1 MPKTQTICP
10 SCRQPVVVEIQ
21 QLFDLAQEPQA
32 KQKLL
37 SNAVNVIHCPACGY
51 QGTASVPIV
60 YHDPEKEFLLTF
72 FPPNLNTPLNEQE
85 KQIGLLINR
94 VMTAL
99 PQEKRKAYLLQPQSM
114 FTYQTLIEKILEADG
129 ITKEMLEEQQKKI
142 HLLERLLT
150 SPKENRLQII
160 KEDEKLFDIGFFT
173 IFSRIVQ
180 STIAQGDDSSKKEL
194 LELQQLLFE
203 NTKVGKDLFEQ
214 AKETEAALKAL
225 QEAGKDGLSREKLLD
240 VIIKAKSDIGLSTIV
255 SYARSGL
262 DYGFFQLLSEKID
275 NTTDS
280 AKKKFLTGLRE
291 KLLAMTDEIDK
302 HIKEEYENSKAM
314 LETILKAKNIEEE
327 LMKNIETVSDLFVQN
342 LESELSQARKK
353 GDLERINKLE
363 QVMIVIEKLSSPS
376 EGVKLL
382 EAMLGTK
389 TDEEIDTLLTD
400 NKEQITEEFQA
411 LLNNVIVQS
420 ENQPSQKEVSEKLK
434 IIFRKVLRFTM
445 KANLEKK
452 EQ

>member
-1 MPKTQTICP
+1 MPKTQTTCP
-10 SCRQPVVVEIQ
+10 TCRQPVVVEIQ
-21 QLFDLAQEPQA
+21 QLFDLVQDPQA

-37 SNAVNVIHCPACGY
+37 SNAFNVMHCPACGY
-51 QGTASVPIV
+51 QGMVSMPIV
-60 YHDPEKEFLLTF
+60 YHDPEKELLLTF
-72 FPPNLNTPLNEQE
+72 LPPNLNAPLNEQE

-114 FTYQTLIEKILEADG
+114 FTYQTLIEKILGADG
-129 ITKEMLEEQQKKI
+129 ITKEMLEEQQKRI
-142 HLLERLLT
+142 TLLERLLT

-180 STIAQGDDSSKKEL
+180 STISQGDESSKKEL

-203 NTKVGKDLFEQ
+203 NTQVGKDLFGQ

-225 QEAGKDGLSREKLLD
+225 QEVGKEGLTREKLLN
-240 VIIKAKSDIGLSTIV
+240 VIINVKSDIGLSTIV
-255 SYARSGL
+255 SYARSGM
-262 DYGFFQLLSEKID
+262 DYAFFQMLSEKID
-275 NTTDS
+275 RSTDS
-280 AKKKFLTGLRE
+280 AEKKKLTGLRE

-302 HIKEEYENSKAM
+302 RVKEEFENSKTL
-314 LETILKAKNIEEE
+314 LEKILKVENIEEE
-327 LMKNIETVSDLFVQN
+327 LMKDIGSVSDFFIQN
-342 LESELSQARKK
+342 LEAELSFARKK

-363 QVMIVIEKLSSPS
+363 QVMVVIEKVSSPS
-376 EGVKLL
+376 EGAKLL
-382 EAMLGTK
+382 EVMLGTK
-389 TDEEIDTLLTD
+389 TDEELDALLAE
-400 NKEQITEEFQA
+400 NKDQITEEFQA
-411 LLNNVIVQS
+411 LLSNVIAQT
-420 ENQPSQKEVSEKLK
+420 ENQPSQKEVNEKLK

-445 KANLEKK
+445 KVNLERK

>member
-51 QGTASVPIV
+51 QGMASVPIV

-72 FPPNLNTPLNEQE
+72 FPPNLNAPLNEQE
-85 KQIGLLINR
+85 KQIGPLINR

-225 QEAGKDGLSREKLLD
+225 QEAGKEGLTREKLLD

-275 NTTDS
+275 STTDP
-280 AKKKFLTGLRE
+280 AEKINLTGLRE
-291 KLLAMTDEIDK
+291 KLLAMTDEIDR
-302 HIKEEYENSKAM
+302 HIKEEYEKSKAI
-314 LETILKAKNIEEE
+314 LETILKAENIEEE
-327 LMKNIETVSDLFVQN
+327 LMKNVESVSDLFVQN

-353 GDLERINKLE
+353 GDLERINRLE
-363 QVMIVIEKLSSPS
+363 QVMVVIEKLSSPS

-389 TDEEIDTLLTD
+389 TDEEIDTLLAD

-411 LLNNVIVQS
+411 MLNNVIAQT

>member
-1 MPKTQTICP
+1 MPKTQTTCP
-10 SCRQPVVVEIQ
+10 TCRQPVVVEIQ
-21 QLFDLAQEPQA
+21 QLFDLVQDPQA

-37 SNAVNVIHCPACGY
+37 SNSFNVMHCPACGY
-51 QGTASVPIV
+51 QGMVSVPVV
-60 YHDPEKEFLLTF
+60 YHDPEKELLLTF
-72 FPPNLNTPLNEQE
+72 FPPNLNAPLNEQE

-129 ITKEMLEEQQKKI
+129 ITKEMLEEQQKRI
-142 HLLERLLT
+142 TLLERLLT

-180 STIAQGDDSSKKEL
+180 STISQGDESSKKEL

-203 NTKVGKDLFEQ
+203 NTQVGKDLFGQ

-225 QEAGKDGLSREKLLD
+225 QEVGKEGLTREKLLN
-240 VIIKAKSDIGLSTIV
+240 VIINVKSDIGLSTIV
-255 SYARSGL
+255 SYARSGM
-262 DYGFFQLLSEKID
+262 DYAFFQMLSEKID
-275 NTTDS
+275 RSTDS
-280 AKKKFLTGLRE
+280 AEKKKLTGLRE

-302 HIKEEYENSKAM
+302 RVKEEFENSKTL
-314 LETILKAKNIEEE
+314 LEKILKVENIEEE
-327 LMKNIETVSDLFVQN
+327 LMKDIGSVSDFFIQN
-342 LESELSQARKK
+342 LEAELSFARKK

-363 QVMIVIEKLSSPS
+363 QVMVVIEKVSSPS
-376 EGVKLL
+376 EGAKLL
-382 EAMLGTK
+382 EVMLGTK
-389 TDEEIDTLLTD
+389 TDEELDALLAE
-400 NKEQITEEFQA
+400 NKDQITEEFQA
-411 LLNNVIVQS
+411 LLSNVIAQT
-420 ENQPSQKEVSEKLK
+420 ENQPSQKEVNEKLK

-445 KANLEKK
+445 KVNLERK